1 LADDGPVMIRYP
13 KGAAR
18 QVSEHE
24 VGSGLHARRLRE
36 GDGSLCILAIGKLV
50 AAAERAAERLAES
63 GVQATVWDVRSCAP
77 LDASMIADAARH
89 GAVLTCEDGIRD
101 GGIGMTIADQVHEL
115 SPTLAVVSLGV
126 PTMFIP
132 QAKPDRI
139 LASFGLDAD
148 GILASAQS
156 LLA

>member
-1 LADDGPVMIRYP
+1 VGNKGGNVRALLAPLVHWLPGE
-13 KGAAR
+13 
-18 QVSEHE
+18 Q
-24 VGSGLHARRLRE
+24 L
-36 GDGSLCILAIGKLV
+36 LAL
-50 AAAERAAERLAES
+50 
-63 GVQATVWDVRSCAP
+63 CAP